1 MKVKVCS
8 AFSDKEL
15 EKEIQSAID
24 DKLRDGFNLKQI
36 CYTMS
41 SAVTYSNWFDL
52 ERAETRGTKG
62 FYKSAILIFDK

>member
-8 AFSDKEL
+8 AFNDKEL

-24 DKLRDGFNLKQI
+24 EKQLAGFTLKQI

-41 SAVTYSNWFDL
+41 SAVTYNNWFDL
-52 ERAETRGTKG
+52 ERAETRASKG
-62 FYKSAILIFDK
+62 FYKSAILIFEK